1 MIKVNVSQDTLQALE
16 ICAQLLDVGSFQ
28 LSGKELGIAAQAKA
42 LLVQLI
48 SEAKS
53 GQSVDAEVIDQTP
66 TKASRAAK

>member
-1 MIKVNVSQDTLQALE
+1 MIKVNMSEQQLQALE

-28 LSGKELGIAAQAKA
+28 LSGKELAVAAQAKQ
-42 LLVQLI
+42 LLSQLV

-53 GQSVDAEVIDQTP
+53 ADSVDAESVDRTP